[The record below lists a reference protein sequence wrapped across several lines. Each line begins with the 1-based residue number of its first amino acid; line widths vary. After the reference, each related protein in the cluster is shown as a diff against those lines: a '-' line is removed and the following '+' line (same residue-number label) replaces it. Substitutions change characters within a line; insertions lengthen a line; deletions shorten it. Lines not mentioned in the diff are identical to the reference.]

1 MDTLRI
7 GTAQFDQA
15 FEDKE
20 DNRRRIAEL
29 MAAGDRTD
37 LCILPEMTLSGF
49 TMDAD
54 RARLTDED
62 HAFFADLAC
71 RHATAIVYGGV
82 EQDRNVAI
90 LVDKEG
96 RRSAPYAK
104 MHLFALGSETRH
116 YRAGTE
122 RVVWNLGS
130 WRILP
135 AICYDLRFSYLFWD
149 AARDIDLVVVPA
161 NWPASRREHWRTLLQ
176 ARAIENQVPVAGCNR
191 IGQDPLAKYAG
202 DSLVVGAQGRILSDA
217 RDGSGIASVPVERAE
232 TISVRGRFPFLEDR
246 LD

>member
-7 GTAQFDQA
+7 GTAQFDQV
-15 FEDKE
+15 FEDKAT
-20 DNRRRIAEL
+20 NRKRIGEL

-37 LCILPEMTLSGF
+37 LCVFPEMTLSGF
-49 TMDAD
+49 SMDAD

-62 HAFFADLAC
+62 HAFFADLA
-71 RHATAIVYGGV
+71 RKHATAIVYGGV
-82 EQDRNVAI
+82 EQDRNVAM

-96 RRSAPYAK
+96 RRSEPYAK
-104 MHLFALGSETRH
+104 MHLFALGSETKH
-116 YRAGTE
+116 YRPGAE
-122 RVVWNLGS
+122 RVVWKLGP

-149 AARDIDLVVVPA
+149 VARDIDLVVVPA

-176 ARAIENQVPVAGCNR
+176 ARAIENQVPVVGCNR
-191 IGQDPLAKYAG
+191 IGQDPLARYAG
-202 DSLVVGAQGRILSDA
+202 DSLVVGAQGHVLSDA
-217 RDGSGIASVPVERAE
+217 RDGSGIVSAPVERAE
-232 TISVRGRFPFLEDR
+232 TMAVRGKFPFLQDR